1 MAKGKR
7 MFHMGWF
14 LGTGFGVY
22 GWDTEWAGNATQD
35 VGNPDL
41 FVYMA
46 QSLERAGFDYMM
58 LEDSSVLPNVFRGTF
73 ESSVKDGGT
82 IRFDPMPL
90 IPYLAMATK
99 HIGLIATVSTSFYPP
114 FLAARLLTTLDW
126 VTHGRAGMN
135 LVTSSPHQAAQN
147 YGLDQHVEHDKRYQ
161 MADEWAQVVKGL
173 WNTWEPDAVLADE
186 VHHVYADHTKIHTLD
201 FAGEFFKCRGPINL
215 PPGPQR
221 EPVICQAGGSGAG
234 REFGARHAD
243 TIIAA
248 VRGAHE
254 MKAYRED
261 ISQRMLANGRKPSD
275 AKVLYLVHPVLGDT
289 DQEAQDKYDRMLA
302 VMRANTD
309 AMLAGM
315 SYFTSVD
322 FSQFDL
328 DAPFPDLSKNN
339 GHQST
344 MNDFARSGKTLRE
357 AIANHRVQE
366 SVKLVGTPDSVAA
379 QMEDV
384 MAEAGGDGFLIAKP
398 VTRRN
403 ITEISDAL
411 APALRKRGLIR
422 SSYEWPT
429 FKQNLLA
436 Y

>member
-1 MAKGKR
+1 

-22 GWDTEWAGNATQD
+22 SWDTEWAGNVTQD

-58 LEDSSVLPNVFRGTF
+58 LEDSSVLPNIFRGTF

-90 IPYLAMATK
+90 VPYLAMATK
-99 HIGLIATVSTSFYPP
+99 HIGLVATVSTSFYPP

-126 VTHGRAGMN
+126 VTHGRVGMN

-147 YGLDQHVEHDKRYQ
+147 YGLDEHIEHDKRYQ
-161 MADEWAQVVKGL
+161 MADEWAGVVKGL

-186 VHHVYADHTKIHTLD
+186 VNHLYADHTKIHTLD
-201 FAGEFFKCRGPINL
+201 FEGQFFKCRGPLNL

-221 EPVICQAGGSGAG
+221 EPVICQAGGSAAG

-248 VRGAHE
+248 VRGAQE
-254 MKAYRED
+254 MKEYRDD
-261 ISQRMLANGRKPSD
+261 ISQRMLANGRKPAD
-275 AKVLYLVHPVLGDT
+275 AKVLFLVHPVLGDT
-289 DQEAQDKYDRMLA
+289 EQEAADKYDRMLA
-302 VMRANTD
+302 AMRANTD
-309 AMLAGM
+309 AILAGM
-315 SYFTSVD
+315 SYFTSTD
-322 FSQFDL
+322 FSKFDL
-328 DAPFPDLSKNN
+328 DGPFPDLSKNN

-344 MNDFARSGKTLRE
+344 MNDYKRSGPTLRE

-403 ITEISDAL
+403 ITEIAEAL

>member
-1 MAKGKR
+1 

-22 GWDTEWAGNATQD
+22 SWNTEWAGNVTSD

-58 LEDSSVLPNVFRGTF
+58 LEDSSVLPNIFKGTF
-73 ESSVKDGGT
+73 ESSVKDGGS

-90 IPYLAMATK
+90 VPLLAAATK
-99 HIGLIATVSTSFYPP
+99 HLGIVATVSTSFYPP
-114 FLAARLLTTLDW
+114 FLAARLISTLDH
-126 VTHGRAGMN
+126 VTHGRVGMN

-147 YGLDQHVEHDKRYQ
+147 YGLDQHFEHDERYK
-161 MADEWAQVVKGL
+161 MADEWVQVVKGL
-173 WNTWEPDAVLADE
+173 WNTWEPDAVVADE
-186 VHHVYADHTKIHTLD
+186 ENNVYADHTKIHTLD
-201 FAGEFFKCRGPINL
+201 FQGKYFKSRGPINL

-234 REFGARHAD
+234 REFGARNAD

-248 VRGAHE
+248 VRGVEE
-254 MKAYRED
+254 MKAYRDDVSE
-261 ISQRMLANGRKPSD
+261 RMLANGRKPAD
-275 AKVLYLVHPVLGDT
+275 AKVLFLVHPILGDT
-289 DQEAQDKYDRMLA
+289 QAEAEAKYDGMLA
-302 VMRANTD
+302 ALRENTD

-357 AIANHRVQE
+357 AIQNHRVQE

-379 QMEDV
+379 QMAEV
-384 MAEAGGDGFLIAKP
+384 MEGAGGDGFLIAKP
-398 VTRRN
+398 VTRRT
-403 ITEISDAL
+403 ITEISEGL

-422 SSYEWPT
+422 SSYDMPT
-429 FKQNLLA
+429 FKENLLA
-436 Y
+436 F

>member
-1 MAKGKR
+1 M
-7 MFHMGWF
+7 
-14 LGTGFGVY
+14 GTGFGVY
-22 GWDTEWAGNATQD
+22 SWDTEWAGNVTKD
-35 VGNPDL
+35 VGNPEL

-90 IPYLAMATK
+90 IPLLAGATK
-99 HIGLIATVSTSFYPP
+99 HLGLIATVSTTFYPP
-114 FLAARLLTTLDW
+114 FLAARLFTTLDHL
-126 VTHGRAGMN
+126 TQGRVGLN

-147 YGLDQHVEHDKRYQ
+147 YGLDQHVEHDERYA
-161 MADEWAQVVKGL
+161 MADEWIQVVRGL
-173 WNTWEPDAVLADE
+173 WNTWDEGAVLADE
-186 VHHVYADHTKIHTLD
+186 VNHVYADHTKIHTLD
-201 FAGEFFKCRGPINL
+201 FEGKYFKSRGPLNV

-221 EPVICQAGGSGAG
+221 EPVICQAGGSPAG
-234 REFGARHAD
+234 REFGARNAD

-248 VRGAHE
+248 VRGTGE
-254 MKAYRED
+254 MKQYRDD
-261 ISQRMLANGRKPSD
+261 ISARMLANGRKPDD
-275 AKVLYLVHPVLGDT
+275 AKVLFLVHPIFGDT
-289 DQEAQDKYDRMLA
+289 QREAEEKHAAMLA
-302 VMRANTD
+302 AGRANTD

-315 SYFTSVD
+315 SYFTSID
-322 FSQFDL
+322 FSKFDL
-328 DAPFPDLSKNN
+328 DEPFPDLSQNN

-366 SVKLVGTPDSVAA
+366 SVPLVGTPDSVAA
-379 QMEDV
+379 QMGEV
-384 MAEAGGDGFLIAKP
+384 MEEAGGDGFLIAKP

-403 ITEISDAL
+403 ITEISEAL
-411 APALRKRGLIR
+411 GPALRKRGLIR
-422 SSYEWPT
+422 SSYDEPT
-429 FKQNLLA
+429 FKQNLLS